1 MREYMFR
8 KSLQKSDLSEKDKL
22 KLCNQM
28 LLEYAV
34 WFFMNSHQ
42 TDEMIGHCESF
53 RRQADMVHRQF
64 DFESKELCIEMK
76 VFMPKSDARCGS
88 LERRFGK
95 SIERMMAYVTG
106 SSDSEMKG
114 KRIILFVVGRQ
125 GFSKEIP
132 QLIDQKSIG
141 LLRLAVNMG
150 LELWSAEMELKQGN
164 SIELLSCKNMTNDI
178 LKLM

>member
-1 MREYMFR
+1 
-8 KSLQKSDLSEKDKL
+8 
-22 KLCNQM
+22 M
-28 LLEYAV
+28 L
-34 WFFMNSHQ
+34 
-42 TDEMIGHCESF
+42 
-53 RRQADMVHRQF
+53 
-64 DFESKELCIEMK
+64 
-76 VFMPKSDARCGS
+76 
-88 LERRFGK
+88 
-95 SIERMMAYVTG
+95 AYVTG

-164 SIELLSCKNMTNDI
+164 SIELLSCKNVTIDI